1 MATQLPTHDESL
13 PLDLAVICA
22 PVYKLALGLAVGL
35 MAGALV
41 FLVTIFHVV
50 VRPEGGPDLALL
62 SQYFYGYEVSAKGAA
77 IGAFWA
83 SVSGFVAGWFLA
95 FVRNLCVA
103 IRVRYLSARAELV
116 DTHDFLDHI

>member
-1 MATQLPTHDESL
+1 MSTQPATRDESL
-13 PLDLAVICA
+13 PSELAVICA
-22 PVYKLALGLAVGL
+22 PVHKLALGLAVGL
-35 MAGALV
+35 TAGVLI
-41 FLVTIFHVV
+41 FLVTVFHVLV
-50 VRPEGGPDLALL
+50 QPSGGPDLALL

-77 IGAFWA
+77 VGAFWA

-116 DTHDFLDHI
+116 STHDFLDHI